1 MRRISTLIIP
11 LIAMLAVA
19 AHAEPSGEAVLLD
32 IKGAIGPAT
41 SDYVTRGLEKSAAR
55 GAAVTILRIDTPGG
69 LDSAMRDIIK
79 AILSSRQPTV
89 GYVAPSGA
97 RAASAGTYIL
107 YSTHI
112 AAMAPGTDLGAATPI
127 QIGGPSPLNPFS
139 PQPDETKEP
148 GAAGDNG
155 KKRALNRS
163 QDDAT
168 PAHPTMRDKV
178 INEAAA
184 YIRSLADLHGRNAEW
199 AEAAVR
205 EAVSLPSNEALNLN
219 VINVIADD
227 VPALLEKIDGHTVK
241 VAGREQRLETAGLG
255 VVTIE
260 PDWRSELLAVI
271 TNPNVAY
278 ILLLVGIYGLVLE
291 FYNPGV
297 LVPGVTGTISLL
309 VALYAFQLLPIN
321 YAGLGLLLVGIGLIV
336 AEAFAPSFG
345 VLGIGGV
352 TAFVIGSIMLL
363 DTDVP
368 GFGISWMLIGSL
380 ALVSAGIF
388 LVVLMLLM
396 RARRRAVVTGPE
408 EMVGASGEVVE
419 WSAHDGWVRTH
430 GEIWKARSSR
440 ALEAGRKVRVAEID
454 DLTLVVEPES
464 KRRKRS

>member
-1 MRRISTLIIP
+1 
-11 LIAMLAVA
+11 MLAVA
-19 AHAEPSGEAVLLD
+19 AHAEPPGEAVLLD
-32 IKGAIGPAT
+32 IKGPIGPAT

-79 AILSSRQPTV
+79 AILSSRHPTV

-107 YSTHI
+107 YATHI

-139 PQPDETKEP
+139 PRSDKTKEP
-148 GAAGDNG
+148 GAAGEDD
-155 KKRALNRS
+155 KEKALNGS
-163 QDDAT
+163 QDDAA

-184 YIRSLADLHGRNAEW
+184 YIRSLATLHGRNAEW

-205 EAVSLPSNEALNLN
+205 EAVSLPASEALELN
-219 VINVIADD
+219 VINLIADD
-227 VPALLEKIDGHTVK
+227 VPTLLEKIDGHTVK

-271 TNPNVAY
+271 TNPNIAY
-278 ILLLVGIYGLVLE
+278 ILLLVGIYGLILE
-291 FYNPGV
+291 FYNPGI
-297 LVPGVTGTISLL
+297 LVPGITGAISLL

-352 TAFVIGSIMLL
+352 TAFVIGSVMLL

-368 GFGISWMLIGSL
+368 GFGISWMLIGSV

-419 WSAHDGWVRTH
+419 WSAHEGRVRTH

-440 ALEAGRKVRVAEID
+440 ALEAGRKVRVAEVD
-454 DLTLVVEPES
+454 NLTLVVEPES
-464 KRRKRS
+464 KRRKTS

>member
-79 AILSSRQPTV
+79 AILSSPQPTV

-107 YSTHI
+107 YATHI

-127 QIGGPSPLNPFS
+127 QIGGPGPVNPFS
-139 PQPDETKEP
+139 PRPDETKEP
-148 GAAGDNG
+148 GAAGEND
-155 KKRALNRS
+155 KKRALNGS
-163 QDDAT
+163 QDDAA
-168 PAHPTMRDKV
+168 PSHPTMLDKV

-184 YIRSLADLHGRNAEW
+184 YIRSLAYLHGRNADW

-205 EAVSLPSNEALNLN
+205 EAVSLPASEALELN
-219 VINVIADD
+219 VINLIADD
-227 VPALLEKIDGHTVK
+227 IPMLLEKIDGHTVK

-352 TAFVIGSIMLL
+352 TAFIIGSIMLL

-454 DLTLVVEPES
+454 DLTLIVEPES
-464 KRRKRS
+464 KRRKTS